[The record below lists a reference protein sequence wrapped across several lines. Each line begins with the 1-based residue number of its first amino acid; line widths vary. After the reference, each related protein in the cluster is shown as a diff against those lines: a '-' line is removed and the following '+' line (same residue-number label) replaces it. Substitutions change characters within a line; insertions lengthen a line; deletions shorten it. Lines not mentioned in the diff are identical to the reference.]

1 MSVPSWQFLLFVLV
15 GALVFNIGA
24 ARWWRDS
31 GLAHQWRNSGLARR
45 WRDADP
51 ARHWRKIVP
60 ACRWHDAV
68 WLVMNLAFVWS
79 FSHAILPLLPLAGF
93 LALGYGCIAF
103 AGSGR
108 RWAAPAAIV
117 LVLAMFLWIKR
128 YAFVPEAL
136 LLPAGAT
143 TVGLS
148 YIFFRVMHLVIDAGQ
163 GANACIGVVPYLN
176 FTLNF
181 PAFVS
186 GPIQRREAYQA
197 DSNLPLHIADIG
209 VAAWRMVL
217 GAFKVLIL
225 SAALHTWQAGQI
237 AALTPDLPPGQLVL
251 TGALVVVLYP
261 LFLYANFSGYTDFV
275 IGAARLF
282 RLRLPENFDHPFSA
296 TNFIEFWSRWHISLS
311 QWLRSYVFNP
321 LVMGWMRRHKAAR
334 SKQYPAV
341 VAFFVTFFLVGAWHG
356 QTGEFLFFGLLQGGG
371 VAGNRLYQ
379 VAMTR
384 RLTPA
389 RYERLCANAL
399 YRAVAR
405 GLTFTW
411 FAFTL
416 LWFWASWPDIIG
428 LAEKLG
434 AIGCIAATL
443 GSIGGGAIVLAIP
456 DLAGVWA
463 QRLGTVAR
471 SRYTR
476 TAFASAMVL
485 AITVAG
491 LVLNL
496 SSPEIIYKQF

>member
-1 MSVPSWQFLLFVLV
+1 MNVPSWQFLVFVLA
-15 GALVFNIGA
+15 GALVFNIG
-24 ARWWRDS
+24 S
-31 GLAHQWRNSGLARR
+31 ARR
-45 WRDADP
+45 WRDIGSARRWRATES
-51 ARHWRKIVP
+51 ARH
-60 ACRWHDAV
+60 WHDAV

-93 LALGYGCIAF
+93 LALGYGCVAA

-108 RWAAPAAIV
+108 RWAAPASIL
-117 LVLAMFLWIKR
+117 LVLAVFLWLKR
-128 YAFVPEAL
+128 YAFIPGTL
-136 LLPAGAT
+136 LLPPGAM

-148 YIFFRVMHLVIDAGQ
+148 YIFFRVMHLVVDAGQ
-163 GANACIGVVPYLN
+163 GAGKRIGVVLFLN

-186 GPIQRREAYQA
+186 GPIQRWEAYEA
-197 DSNLPLHIADIG
+197 NRPLPLDVADIG
-209 VAAWRMVL
+209 LAAWRMVL

-225 SAALHTWQAGQI
+225 SAALHAWQMDQI
-237 AALTPDLPPGQLVL
+237 AAPTAELPLGPRVL
-251 TGALVVVLYP
+251 TGALAVALYP

-282 RLRLPENFDHPFSA
+282 RLRLPENFDRPFSA
-296 TNFIEFWSRWHISLS
+296 VNFIDFWTRWHISLS

-321 LVMGWMRRHKAAR
+321 LLMTWMRRHKPAR
-334 SKQYPAV
+334 SKQYPGV

-356 QTGEFLFFGLLQGGG
+356 QTTEFLFFGLLQGGG

-384 RLTPA
+384 RLTPVG
-389 RYERLCANAL
+389 YERLCANPV

-411 FAFTL
+411 FGFTL
-416 LWFWASWPDIIG
+416 LWFWASWQEIFS
-428 LAEKLG
+428 LADRLG
-434 AIGCIAATL
+434 AAGCVAAML
-443 GSIGGGAIVLAIP
+443 GSAGCASIVLAIP
-456 DLAGVWA
+456 DLLGSSAY
-463 QRLGTVAR
+463 RLEAAAR

-485 AITVAG
+485 AIAIAG

-496 SSPEIIYKQF
+496 SSPEIVYKQF